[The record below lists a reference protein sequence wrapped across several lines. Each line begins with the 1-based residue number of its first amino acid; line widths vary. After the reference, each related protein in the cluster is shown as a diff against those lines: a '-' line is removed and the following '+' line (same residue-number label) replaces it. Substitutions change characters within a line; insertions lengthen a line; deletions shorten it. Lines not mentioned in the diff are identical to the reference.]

1 MKSQR
6 VPLVREIKEMDMCI
20 FCMCVRV
27 CASVC
32 VLVWDLGLLFCSSRF
47 FSLIFWE
54 IGAQFVT
61 LSKSLV
67 ISTRCKISA
76 EN

>member
-32 VLVWDLGLLFCSSRF
+32 VLVWDFFISGVALSYFKIFFFDILGNWITVCD
-47 FSLIFWE
+47 I
-54 IGAQFVT
+54 V
-61 LSKSLV
+61 KV
-67 ISTRCKISA
+67 TRCKINA